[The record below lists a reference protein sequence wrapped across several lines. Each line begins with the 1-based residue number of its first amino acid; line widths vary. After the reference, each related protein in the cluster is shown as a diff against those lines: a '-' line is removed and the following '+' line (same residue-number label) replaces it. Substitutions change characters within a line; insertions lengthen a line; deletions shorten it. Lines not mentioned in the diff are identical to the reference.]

1 MLLVFPEGAVYIN
14 KLKLTM
20 RYLSSLA
27 GLLCGYFNVLSEP
40 WVGSQLRAL
49 SIQPPL
55 AGGRYSR
62 CLLFTPGGSATELWP
77 PLSDLPMQADTVRA
91 QVRQTGRAATRWHFW
106 SLRCLQTQLAS

>member
-55 AGGRYSR
+55 AGGSYTTAGVS
-62 CLLFTPGGSATELWP
+62 CLRLEARQ
-77 PLSDLPMQADTVRA
+77 LSSGHPCQTCPC
-91 QVRQTGRAATRWHFW
+91 RQT
-106 SLRCLQTQLAS
+106 RCVPRSDRQGGLQLAGTYGH